1 MGRRQ
6 LTLLTFDE
14 DPAVKT
20 LLRYYPAVLNLRG
33 DVTPALKPSGD
44 ARTWMFRGEPCCL
57 ANRNFVQIKTN
68 ESIFH
73 HLTIHIINLEEES
86 QLVHLIPMYEQAQ
99 GFQQLLQTNGPTP
112 ICIKQREEP
121 LGEEGLQGGGQ
132 MLSHDGGMLS
142 TDQNLML
149 QTKLSQP
156 AMGIAW
162 QKLKVVG
169 KA

>member
-33 DVTPALKPSGD
+33 DVTPALKLSGD

-99 GFQQLLQTNGPTP
+99 GFQQLLQTNGPAP

-156 AMGIAW
+156 ATGIAW